1 MVVVPHKKKL
11 TKNTYFLRMIPF
23 LSTVEAGIKPVFV
36 FDGKPPALKGGELA
50 KRTAL
55 KAAATDALE
64 VARESGVVEDIE
76 RFSKRTV
83 KMDKTHIADCQR
95 LLRLMGMPVVEAP
108 SEVR

>member
-1 MVVVPHKKKL
+1 
-11 TKNTYFLRMIPF
+11 MIPF